1 MYWICIKR
9 LHFCTPTKKPNQNHF
24 WYLKP
29 LFIILVRSYWQ
40 KFSIHLFLLKYSLQW
55 RDSSS
60 TDIIDFL
67 LHNFTKLRCSYSL
80 FLQPFLVILAILAAL
95 PSITSSLNLC
105 LTWDKNCMQHCRWNL
120 TYSFNNGTNA
130 SLTTESI
137 KHF

>member
-1 MYWICIKR
+1 MYSNQKA
-9 LHFCTPTKKPNQNHF
+9 KSKPFLIFKTSFYNFSQVLLAEIF
-24 WYLKP
+24 YSFVLVKMQSSMER
-29 LFIILVRSYWQ
+29 FI
-40 KFSIHLFLLKYSLQW
+40 FHT
-55 RDSSS
+55 